1 MTAQFD
7 ADATRRRVE
16 SAFFPPSQSVIVPA
30 VTEKT
35 SYGIERS
42 DIYSRLLKERI
53 IFIGTPIDDTVANLT
68 IAQLLFLQSE
78 DSSKDIAIYL
88 NTPGGSVYGG
98 LAIYDTMQH
107 MRCDVATFCTGMAM
121 SMGAILLCGGTKGK
135 RFALP
140 HSTVLIHQP
149 WSQGGG
155 GGQAT
160 DIEIAAK
167 EILRQRDELY
177 AIIAKHTGQPLDRI
191 KKDADRDFFMSAEDA
206 HEYGIVDEVLTSA
219 K

>member
-1 MTAQFD
+1 M
-7 ADATRRRVE
+7 
-16 SAFFPPSQSVIVPA
+16 VPA

-177 AIIAKHTGQPLDRI
+177 AIIAKHTNQPLDRI

-206 HEYGIVDEVLTSA
+206 HEYGIVDEVLSSA